1 MLKLKFNQDLIPV
14 NFNKE
19 TAGKDMLWQKT
30 YGAYLCK
37 LKKSNYGEE
46 FTCLEAEN
54 LASLVVPI
62 STTEDVETIQHQ
74 RQIRQLRKP
83 RHNRK
88 QLRHRTLT
96 YLPTT
101 LSVLA

>member
-1 MLKLKFNQDLIPV
+1 MLKVKFNQDLIPV

-62 STTEDVETIQHQ
+62 STTEDVE
-74 RQIRQLRKP
+74 
-83 RHNRK
+83 NN
-88 QLRHRTLT
+88 
-96 YLPTT
+96 TT
-101 LSVLA
+101 PAANTTTEETKTQP